1 MLKWC
6 VCCADI
12 AGRWCRAQTSGGAR
26 AQYIISLSSRPPL
39 SLALSLSPPPR
50 ASCLQ
55 DLACG
60 LFEGRPK
67 DGEEADDHDGDGDGG
82 EHSADGE
89 MRELHVPTQQTAAVA
104 AARRAGRTLI
114 SEMPSADGSGD
125 GDGGDGGDRGDGD
138 GNGGDVGGDDG
149 GDGADEASSTEPQ
162 PLPSGSGKAKRAR
175 VKR

>member
-1 MLKWC
+1 M
-6 VCCADI
+6 VSCADKWRSACTI
-12 AGRWCRAQTSGGAR
+12 
-26 AQYIISLSSRPPL
+26 YIISLSSRPPL

-125 GDGGDGGDRGDGD
+125 GDGGDGGDGGDRGDRGDGD